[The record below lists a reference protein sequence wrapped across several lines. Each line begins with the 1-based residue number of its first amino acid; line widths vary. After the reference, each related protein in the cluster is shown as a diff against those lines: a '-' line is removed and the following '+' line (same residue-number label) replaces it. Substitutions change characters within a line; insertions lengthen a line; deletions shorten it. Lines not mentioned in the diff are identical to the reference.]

1 MKDKLKIAGINNEAL
16 KTYRPFDELT
26 LKSLRNYYRIGLT
39 YSSNALEG
47 NSLTESETRVVIEDG
62 LTIEGKPLRDVY
74 EAVGHAKAYDH
85 LYELLQ
91 KQALEEGDILMLHK
105 LFFQQIDE
113 TQAGKY
119 RNVPVFISGSEYAVT
134 PPQKIA
140 IEMKRFIGWYNANEG
155 KMHPGKLAALTHQRF
170 VFIHPFI
177 DGNGRMARLL
187 MNLSLLRND
196 YTIAIIPVVL
206 RHTYIAL
213 LEKAHID
220 VQPFVEFITDCV
232 ISTQTDL
239 LRLLQESGG
248 VKKEVGGVK
257 KNPDQKSGGVK
268 QKQEMISEIIKQ
280 FPGIN
285 APAIA
290 QHLGLSLRSTQRYIK
305 LLTEQGD
312 IHFKGSPKSGGYYI
326 SGKEIKV
333 DSNS

>member
-1 MKDKLKIAGINNEAL
+1 MELKLKIASNNNEVL
-16 KTYRPFDELT
+16 KAYRPLDELT
-26 LKSLRNYYRIGLT
+26 IKSLRNYYRIGLT

-85 LYELLQ
+85 LYSLLE
-91 KQALEEGDILMLHK
+91 KPSVEEADILLLHK
-105 LFFQQIDE
+105 YFFQQIDE

-119 RNVPVFISGSEYAVT
+119 REVPVFISGSEYGVT

-140 IEMKRFIGWYNANEG
+140 LGMKRFISWYNANEG
-155 KMHPGKLAALTHQRF
+155 KMHPVKMAALTHQRF

-177 DGNGRMARLL
+177 DGNGRLARLL
-187 MNLSLLRND
+187 MNLVLLRND
-196 YTIAIIPVVL
+196 YTIAIIPLVL

-213 LEKAHID
+213 LEKAHSN
-220 VQPFVEFITDCV
+220 VRPFVEFIADCV
-232 ISTQTDL
+232 IYTQNDL
-239 LRLLQESGG
+239 LRLLRESGG
-248 VKKEVGGVK
+248 VKKAVGGVK
-257 KNPDQKSGGVK
+257 IYPDKKNGGVK
-268 QKQEMISEIIKQ
+268 NKSELIYEIIAQ

-305 LLTEQGD
+305 QLSEQGL
-312 IHFKGSPKSGGYYI
+312 IIFKGAPKSGGYFI
-326 SGKEIKV
+326 TI
-333 DSNS
+333 